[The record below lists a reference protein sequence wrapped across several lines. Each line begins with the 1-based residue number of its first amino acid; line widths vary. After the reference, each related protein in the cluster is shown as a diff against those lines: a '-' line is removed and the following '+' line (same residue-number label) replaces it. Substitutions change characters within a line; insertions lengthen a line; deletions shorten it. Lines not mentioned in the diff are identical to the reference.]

1 MAKERCSR
9 VLPRITHEHTG
20 TRQNLCACACARCTR
35 ANAGVTSQRDPLVRL
50 SREKPHLALASYTK
64 NQAHQTK
71 EDFLGLEPSP
81 EITLEEHCQY
91 RFLFNFRG
99 VAASFR

>member
-1 MAKERCSR
+1 MLARSFADHAR
-9 VLPRITHEHTG
+9 AHRYA
-20 TRQNLCACACARCTR
+20 RQNLCARCLR
-35 ANAGVTSQRDPLVRL
+35 ANAGGYVTSQRDPLVRL

-81 EITLEEHCQY
+81 EITLEEHCKY